1 MPLIFHNQLEFE
13 QEVILR
19 SRNGFSIR
27 SLSRMFQISRNTV
40 RRILRD
46 HAHDRE
52 VSHEILPRIETRS
65 SKLDAF
71 KPQMKELLEKHP
83 KITGQRL
90 FEELKT
96 KGYQGGITILRE
108 LLKTLR
114 APEIE
119 PVISFETPPG
129 SQGMMDWSPYKIRFT
144 REGLKEVQCFSY
156 VLGFSRRHFIDF
168 TPRRDFFTLIR
179 RHQDAFSYFGGVPK
193 ECLFDYVPGNIIE
206 VMCPIPLCGE
216 IWKSPGLEL
225 VYTAQFLRTGNI
237 TRRVTL

>member
-96 KGYQGGITILRE
+96 EALGILDMPKMFTDRE
-108 LLKTLR
+108 DAFAVWANKLD
-114 APEIE
+114 A
-119 PVISFETPPG
+119 
-129 SQGMMDWSPYKIRFT
+129 Q
-144 REGLKEVQCFSY
+144 
-156 VLGFSRRHFIDF
+156 VLGAMTKQQRDELQQVYRNLKAEID
-168 TPRRDFFTLIR
+168 
-179 RHQDAFSYFGGVPK
+179 
-193 ECLFDYVPGNIIE
+193 
-206 VMCPIPLCGE
+206 GE
-216 IWKSPGLEL
+216 
-225 VYTAQFLRTGNI
+225 
-237 TRRVTL
+237 